1 MLLTFDTSLDKTYI
15 GLADGY
21 NLLGTK
27 VLENKGSTYHSTYL
41 MSSITE
47 LLKENNL
54 TPQDITEIATNV
66 GPGSFTGIRAC
77 TTVARV
83 MAQQL
88 GCKVLGVSS
97 LEILS
102 RVKRTGKKPLV
113 LLDARKNMAYVWDE
127 EVLGAIAIDDVKE
140 MVKADEY
147 SVICDDNM
155 YKIFSEITD
164 DIVSYTTLNANLAEI
179 LISIVNERK
188 NELTTD
194 WRMLTPLYIQPPPV
208 FGK

>member
-21 NLLGTK
+21 RLLGTK
-27 VLENKGSTYHSTYL
+27 VLENQGSTYHSTYL

-47 LLKENNL
+47 ILKENNL
-54 TPQDITEIATNV
+54 TPKDITAIATNV

-140 MVKADEY
+140 MVKNDEY
-147 SVICDDNM
+147 SIICDDSM

-164 DIVSYTTLNANLAEI
+164 DITSYTTLNANLAEI
-179 LISIVNERK
+179 LISIVNERQ

>member
-21 NLLGTK
+21 KLLGTK
-27 VLENKGSTYHSTYL
+27 VLENQGSTYHSTYL
-41 MSSITE
+41 MPSITE
-47 LLKENNL
+47 ILKENNL
-54 TPQDITEIATNV
+54 TPQDITAIATNV

-88 GCKVLGVSS
+88 DCKVLGVSS

-113 LLDARKNMAYVWDE
+113 LLDARKNMTYVWDE

-147 SVICDDNM
+147 SVICDDSM

-164 DIVSYTTLNANLAEI
+164 DITST
-179 LISIVNERK
+179 
-188 NELTTD
+188 
-194 WRMLTPLYIQPPPV
+194 Q
-208 FGK
+208 

>member
-21 NLLGTK
+21 KLLGTK
-27 VLENKGSTYHSTYL
+27 VLENQGSTYHSTYL
-41 MSSITE
+41 MSTITE
-47 LLKENNL
+47 ILKENNL
-54 TPQDITEIATNV
+54 TPQDITAIATNV

-102 RVKRTGKKPLV
+102 RVKRTVKKPLV
-113 LLDARKNMAYVWDE
+113 LLDARKNMAYAWDE

-140 MVKADEY
+140 MVKADNY

-164 DIVSYTTLNANLAEI
+164 DIVSYTALNANLAEI
-179 LISIVNERK
+179 LISIVNEHK
-188 NELTTD
+188 KDLTTD
-194 WRMLTPLYIQPPPV
+194 WRTLTPLYIQPPPV

>member
-21 NLLGTK
+21 KLLGTK
-27 VLENKGSTYHSTYL
+27 VLVNQGSTYHSTYL

-47 LLKENNL
+47 LLKENNV
-54 TPQDITEIATNV
+54 TPQDITAIATNV

-127 EVLGAIAIDDVKE
+127 EVLGAIAINDVKE

-179 LISIVNERK
+179 LINIVNERQ